1 MKVHSGSSCYYE
13 VIQNY
18 RNVLMDG
25 DGISSLLRII
35 PQTNDETNNA
45 FIIADRQTPLKMM

>member
-1 MKVHSGSSCYYE
+1 
-13 VIQNY
+13 
-18 RNVLMDG
+18 MDG